1 MRVIIMISDAD
12 GASDPVLGLGLFRIQ
27 SLEVKGMNQHVT
39 LPPVQVDG
47 QLKPHPDVA
56 GSHCR
61 D

>member
-1 MRVIIMISDAD
+1 MISDAD